1 MLLRDYMHLRCHELC
16 ERVRARERE
25 LTRCFLRVYLQVG
38 CLGLALVPL
47 GLMVREVLQQ
57 RKARRL
63 QKSSA
68 AVVNQNPV
76 GAESNETDETETY
89 EMEEKQES

>member
-1 MLLRDYMHLRCHELC
+1 
-16 ERVRARERE
+16 
-25 LTRCFLRVYLQVG
+25 
-38 CLGLALVPL
+38 
-47 GLMVREVLQQ
+47 MVREVLQQ
-57 RKARRL
+57 RKARGM

-68 AVVNQNPV
+68 AVVTQNPV